1 MTRMG
6 RESTGT
12 CWLLATALAL
22 IMGPSLVT
30 ASKAPSP
37 LPARTLSKLQAI
49 ESYGKLP
56 LRFEANKGQTDRQVN
71 FVARG
76 RAYTLF
82 LAENEAVFALRS
94 AEVESVESVGSV
106 PGKEQSSH
114 LRAEL
119 SERTKR
125 TQPTK
130 QAVLRMRLEGANR
143 SPMAH
148 GVAPLPGVVN
158 YFIGNDP
165 KKWRTHI
172 PTYEKVEYK
181 NIYPGIDVV
190 YYGNQGKLEYDFVVS
205 PGADPNQIKLA
216 FEGAE
221 NPRLADNGD
230 VTLTVSGADL
240 YLKKPLVYQQD
251 EKGRKQLVAGN
262 YILLATDSPRA
273 GDPLHSPEQRV
284 PFTPHVAIQVASYD
298 RSRPLV
304 IDPVLAYSTHLGGS
318 GGDQGF
324 GVAVDAV
331 GNAYVTGFAG
341 SSDFPTTAGA
351 FQTAFGGGEADAFVT
366 KLNPT
371 GSALVYTT
379 YLGGDGFDQGHGIA
393 VDATGNAYVTGHTF
407 STNFPTTTGTV
418 QPGFSGVSSIIG
430 DAFVTKLNATG
441 SALVYST
448 YLGGGDDDEG
458 FGMAVDATGNAYVTG
473 QTLSTNFPTTADT
486 VQPGF
491 AGTIDAFMTKL
502 NPTGSG
508 LVYSTYLGGDSDDLG
523 NGIAVDATG
532 NAYVTGLTFSTNF
545 PTTPGAFQ
553 TTPNFASDAFV
564 VKLNAAGT
572 ALVYSTYLGG
582 DGFDQGQGI
591 AVDAEGNAYA
601 TGGTSSTNF
610 PTTTGAF
617 RTTFG
622 GRSDAFVTKLNGDG
636 SALVYSTYLG
646 GFSSD
651 RGNAIA
657 VDATGNAYVTGLT
670 FSTNFPTT
678 PGAVRETFGG
688 ILDAFMVKLN
698 PAGTALVY
706 STFLGGS
713 SLDEGF
719 GIAVDTAGSAYV
731 TGGTESPDFPT
742 TPGAVQTG
750 FGGTPDAF
758 VAKLAEINT
767 PAGGNVLVQPVDLAT
782 GTTPVTLTFSN
793 VAGAGVTGLATS
805 RTGPPPPAGFK
816 PGSPPTYFDI
826 TTTAVS
832 SASASV
838 LVCINYTGIT
848 FSAFSSTAGL
858 MRLMHFAGTGFV
870 DVTTSL
876 DTTAAVICGLVNSLS
891 PFAIFEPSI
900 QAQAFATF
908 RPKVEI
914 ELSPGANNDSF
925 EVEGSFTL
933 GAGAGIAPLTEDLT
947 LKVGSYSTTIPAGF
961 FKQKKGQFKFRGVID
976 GVRLTAKIQPRARGG
991 FKFEAEGK
999 CAELTGT
1006 VNPVTVELTIG
1017 EDVGSATVKADISSR
1032 SEGRKCGDRRDDDKD
1047 DDDD

>member
-1 MTRMG
+1 MHRSGFLLWSSRRRRRCTMTRMG

-130 QAVLRMRLEGANR
+130 QAVLRMKLQGTNPAPLAQGLEK
-143 SPMAH
+143 
-148 GVAPLPGVVN
+148 LPGVVN

-366 KLNPT
+366 KLKPT

-545 PTTPGAFQ
+545 PTTPGA
-553 TTPNFASDAFV
+553 
-564 VKLNAAGT
+564 
-572 ALVYSTYLGG
+572 
-582 DGFDQGQGI
+582 
-591 AVDAEGNAYA
+591 
-601 TGGTSSTNF
+601 
-610 PTTTGAF
+610 
-617 RTTFG
+617 
-622 GRSDAFVTKLNGDG
+622 
-636 SALVYSTYLG
+636 
-646 GFSSD
+646 
-651 RGNAIA
+651 
-657 VDATGNAYVTGLT
+657 
-670 FSTNFPTT
+670 
-678 PGAVRETFGG
+678 VRETFGG

-793 VAGAGVTGLATS
+793 VTGAGVTGLATS

-838 LVCINYTGIT
+838 QVCINYTGIT

-925 EVEGSFTL
+925 EVEGSF
-933 GAGAGIAPLTEDLT
+933 A
-947 LKVGSYSTTIPAGF
+947 
-961 FKQKKGQFKFRGVID
+961 
-976 GVRLTAKIQPRARGG
+976 
-991 FKFEAEGK
+991 
-999 CAELTGT
+999 
-1006 VNPVTVELTIG
+1006 
-1017 EDVGSATVKADISSR
+1017 
-1032 SEGRKCGDRRDDDKD
+1032 
-1047 DDDD
+1047 